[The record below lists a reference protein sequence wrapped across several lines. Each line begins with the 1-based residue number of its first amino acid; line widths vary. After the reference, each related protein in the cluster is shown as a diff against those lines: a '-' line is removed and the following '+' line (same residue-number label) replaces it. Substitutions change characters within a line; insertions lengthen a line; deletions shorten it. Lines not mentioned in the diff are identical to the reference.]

1 MTDTCFMNYTRHTV
15 CFWLEMQTQQLLQ
28 THKPLNAASFLPE
41 RPEKVAIA
49 WLLSANQQTNQERL
63 AKSCTH
69 KANVQILRV
78 PGSGIFSFLKKL
90 T

>member
-1 MTDTCFMNYTRHTV
+1 MFHELRRHSV

-41 RPEKVAIA
+41 RPEKVAITR
-49 WLLSANQQTNQERL
+49 LLSANQQTNQERQ
-63 AKSCTH
+63 AKSCMH
-69 KANVQILRV
+69 KANMQILRV
-78 PGSGIFSFLKKL
+78 PGSDIFSFLKKL